1 MLLTSELSKML
12 LVMKLKFTSVIRVI
26 HRKWGK
32 SSVYDRYNFAMFKQI
47 RKWYTLNI
55 ICTYYVAT
63 DVCISKLKLSS
74 IKSFWDTDALLKC
87 TDRVF

>member
-1 MLLTSELSKML
+1 MS
-12 LVMKLKFTSVIRVI
+12 
-26 HRKWGK
+26 
-32 SSVYDRYNFAMFKQI
+32 KQI

-55 ICTYYVAT
+55 IFTYYVAT
-63 DVCISKLKLSS
+63 DVCITKLKLSS